1 MYSFFILFHI
11 FNWVEIM
18 YEMIKLKY
26 DYKDLEPYYNS
37 DMFNYHYNVLY
48 KGYTDNLNK
57 IMDEFNNNRKNSN
70 FDNIQNLSKR
80 LAFNANAYILHSLFF
95 ENLTP
100 MPNKSLLSKEIVN
113 HIKKDFGS
121 YDAFIDELNSSL
133 LNVEGPGWV
142 VFGYDRYLDKLLII
156 QIEKHQD
163 LTLIDFI
170 PLLVIDMWEHSYYL
184 QYNTNK
190 KEYIRNLF
198 YILDFNVVNIRYNNI
213 YMI

>member
-1 MYSFFILFHI
+1 
-11 FNWVEIM
+11 M
-18 YEMIKLKY
+18 YEMKKLKY
-26 DYKDLEPYYNS
+26 NYKDLEPYYDSN
-37 DMFNYHYNVLY
+37 MFNYHYNTLY

-57 IMDEFNNNRKNSN
+57 IMDEFNNNRKNSD
-70 FDNIQNLSKR
+70 FSNIQNLSKR
-80 LAFNANAYILHSLFF
+80 LSFNANAYILHGLFF

-100 MPNKSLLSKEIVN
+100 MPNKTLLSNELIS

-121 YDAFIDELNSSL
+121 YDAFIDELNASL

-142 VFGYDRYLDKLLII
+142 VFGYDRLLSKLLII

-163 LTLIDFI
+163 LILIDFI
-170 PLLVIDMWEHSYYL
+170 PLLVIDVWEHSYYL
-184 QYNTNK
+184 QYKTDK

-198 YILDFNVVNIRYNNI
+198 YILDFNVVNNRYNSI

>member
-1 MYSFFILFHI
+1 MYT
-11 FNWVEIM
+11 
-18 YEMIKLKY
+18 MIKLKY
-26 DYKDLEPYYNS
+26 DYKNLEPYYNS

-57 IMDEFNNNRKNSN
+57 ITNEFDIDRRTDNFNN
-70 FDNIQNLSKR
+70 IQSLSKR
-80 LAFNANAYILHSLFF
+80 LSFNSNAYILHSLFF

-100 MPNKSLLSKEIVN
+100 MPNKTLLSTELVN
-113 HIKKDFGS
+113 HIKKDFGT
-121 YDAFIDELNSSL
+121 YDAFINELNASL
-133 LNVEGPGWV
+133 LNIEGPGWV
-142 VFGYDRYLDKLLII
+142 VFGYDKFLDKLLII
-156 QIEKHQD
+156 QIEKHQE

-198 YILDFNVVNIRYNNI
+198 YILDFDVVTKRYNKI
-213 YMI
+213 YLT

>member
-1 MYSFFILFHI
+1 
-11 FNWVEIM
+11 M

-26 DYKDLEPYYNS
+26 DYKDLEPYYDSN
-37 DMFNYHYNVLY
+37 MFNYHYNVLY

-57 IMDEFNNNRKNSN
+57 IIIESDRNRKTDDFSS
-70 FDNIQNLSKR
+70 IQSLSKR
-80 LAFNANAYILHSLFF
+80 IGFNANAYILHSLFF

-100 MPNKSLLSKEIVN
+100 MPNKTLLSVELVN

-121 YDAFIDELNSSL
+121 YDAFINELNASL
-133 LNVEGPGWV
+133 LNIEGPGWV
-142 VFGYDRYLDKLLII
+142 VFGYDKYLDRLLII
-156 QIEKHQD
+156 QIEKHQE

-170 PLLVIDMWEHSYYL
+170 PLLVIDVWEHSYYI

-198 YILDFNVVNIRYNNI
+198 YILDFDIVTKRYNQI
-213 YMI
+213 YLT